1 MVFEEI
7 HEICFF
13 SNGAYSFNEIYNIP
27 IYIRK
32 FLRNELKEWYEKN
45 RQKESN
51 VIDTN
56 TGADEI
62 KNISSVYKNKLADTP
77 FAYQVKKPQ

>member
-32 FLRNELKEWYEKN
+32 FLRSELIDYYNKK
-45 RQKESN
+45 KPSESN
-51 VIDTN
+51 VIDET
-56 TGADEI
+56 TKLDEI
-62 KNISSVYKNKLADTP
+62 KNISSVYKSKIADSS
-77 FAYQVKKPQ
+77 FSYQVKKPQ